1 MCKINKGWLI
11 MMDATDEEIRL
22 AEIELLKY
30 KLELIRNKKYNV
42 TNLKEE
48 EKKTMEELNDRIRN
62 GN

>member
-1 MCKINKGWLI
+1 

-48 EKKTMEELNDRIRN
+48 EKKTMEELNDRIGN
-62 GN
+62 GNRMDFRTN